1 MLNNLNGVKKM
12 ILNKVATKKNNT
24 QDAGKSRSRALSLLM
39 EEMAVWYPAPYFD
52 IEVMVSQETKGFKSN
67 TRSNVLL
74 A

>member
-1 MLNNLNGVKKM
+1 M
-12 ILNKVATKKNNT
+12 ILSKAAVKKNNT
-24 QDAGKSRSRALSLLM
+24 LDAGKSRSRALSLLM

-67 TRSNVLL
+67 TRTKILL

>member
-1 MLNNLNGVKKM
+1 M
-12 ILNKVATKKNNT
+12 IINKVAARRNNT
-24 QDAGKSRSRALSLLM
+24 QNAGKNGSRALSLLM

-67 TRSNVLL
+67 TRSRVSQ

>member
-1 MLNNLNGVKKM
+1 M
-12 ILNKVATKKNNT
+12 ILNKVAAKKNNM
-24 QDAGKSRSRALSLLM
+24 QDAGKNRNRALSLLI

-67 TRSNVLL
+67 TRSKISL

>member
-24 QDAGKSRSRALSLLM
+24 QDAGKSRTRALSLLM